1 MGTKA
6 LEFETGNASNEP
18 VNYAIRTTIEHAV
31 LQMIYEGV
39 NKELWKM
46 QGVKEIK

>member
-1 MGTKA
+1 
-6 LEFETGNASNEP
+6 
-18 VNYAIRTTIEHAV
+18 V

-46 QGVKEIK
+46 QGVKEIKWN

>member
-1 MGTKA
+1 
-6 LEFETGNASNEP
+6 
-18 VNYAIRTTIEHAV
+18 V

-46 QGVKEIK
+46 QGVKEIKW